1 MVEGDGEGTL
11 AHLVVCAVLDHVPA
25 HKMFTFTYK
34 NTPITR
40 GWEFIKEKT
49 KTRKKENTHENTQ
62 SYKKAINNR
71 NRSIKMIYV
80 KI

>member
-34 NTPITR
+34 NTPITT
-40 GWEFIKEKT
+40 GLGIYK
-49 KTRKKENTHENTQ
+49 RKNENTQ
-62 SYKKAINNR
+62 ERKHARKHALVQESNKQ
-71 NRSIKMIYV
+71 
-80 KI
+80 